1 MDLILAL
8 LPSHPVMKADDLV
21 DAAIASPDL
30 GEQLTIPS
38 LPDTDDWEAYQAARQ
53 NLIPKLSLRSPAVRY
68 GVMAT

>member
-21 DAAIASPDL
+21 GAAIAGPDL

-38 LPDTDDWEAYQAARQ
+38 LLDTDDWEAYQAA
-53 NLIPKLSLRSPAVRY
+53 
-68 GVMAT
+68 